1 MRVFS
6 LKTLC
11 VCLCVCFQTKEQMKK
26 KKKELRTAELVLQWR
41 RTAELVSHEIK
52 NILYLNGN
60 SNKLIVIR
68 LCLLCF
74 VWNTLLC

>member
-1 MRVFS
+1 M
-6 LKTLC
+6 
-11 VCLCVCFQTKEQMKK
+11 K

-52 NILYLNGN
+52 NILCLNGN
-60 SNKLIVIR
+60 SNKLMIVIR
-68 LCLLCF
+68 LCLVCF